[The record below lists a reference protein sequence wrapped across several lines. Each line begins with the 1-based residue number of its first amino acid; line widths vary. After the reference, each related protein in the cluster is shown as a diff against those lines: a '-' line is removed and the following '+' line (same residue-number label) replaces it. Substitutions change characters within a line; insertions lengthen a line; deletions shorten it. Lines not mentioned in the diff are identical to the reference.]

1 LLQESVVQVQVVS
14 AQVCTGS
21 PSDRAVIYG
30 GPFGARTSSG
40 SKATL
45 WWLQGYVVQ
54 GRPAE
59 TRGEF
64 WPSATW
70 VCSGFR
76 HEEEGAVC
84 GPGSRARGLP
94 ELVTENWAA
103 WLVYLKFTERD
114 ICGAEKHFA

>member
-30 GPFGARTSSG
+30 GPFGARKSSG
-40 SKATL
+40 SASVL

-70 VCSGFR
+70 VCQASDMRRGWR
-76 HEEEGAVC
+76 ALRVAV
-84 GPGSRARGLP
+84 A
-94 ELVTENWAA
+94 
-103 WLVYLKFTERD
+103 YLQRCVWPRK
-114 ICGAEKHFA
+114 